1 MERYTVRQ
9 LSECFAGKQ
18 LSPVEVTKEVI
29 RRIQDSEGLNA
40 INCFD
45 EEALLYQFAEKVERV
60 CG

>member
-9 LSECFAGKQ
+9 LSECFAGKR

-45 EEALLYQFAEKVERV
+45 EEALLYQFAEKAERV
-60 CG
+60 RG

>member
-18 LSPVEVTKEVI
+18 LSPVEVAKDVI
-29 RRIQDSEGLNA
+29 RRMHDSESLNA